1 MSLPPVRKQR
11 SLFEPD
17 VQFARLF
24 ESAPAD
30 RFRFFSDTIM
40 PQLMELRPKLATM
53 YCADNGRPAEE
64 PARML
69 AVSILQFMEGL
80 PDRKAAEA
88 CTYDLRWK
96 MALWMESDEQ
106 AFHPTSLV
114 KFRNRLLKH
123 ELVDLGFNAVLEAM
137 RKAGYLKAHR
147 AQRLDSTHVIG
158 LVSHMS
164 RLECVRETVRLAL
177 EALEIMQE
185 LARPEFWPSWWERY
199 VESSPDFK
207 ADVETL
213 KQKMIQAGQDARLML
228 AWIDT
233 RSDAIK
239 NMNAISVLRRVYQE
253 NFIETG
259 DVVEQ
264 TRAQPSGAVHNPHDP
279 DAQWSAK
286 GTIPGK
292 TKEWVGYKTQVAE
305 TLPSAEPKA
314 KAPTDAVI
322 TAIVTQPAITS
333 DHGSIKT
340 VEEEWKRQ
348 DMEKPKELYVDGGY
362 TSGEVLAD
370 AAREEREVHGPI
382 QSAPQCG
389 ERFSAEEFDVNID
402 ERVTICPAG
411 HASTNCSRLEEA
423 NGKVNYRFE
432 WNNELCQS
440 CEHRQRCLSECASHR
455 TLLVG
460 QHHQHTQKRRRE
472 MKTDAYKV
480 RMHQRNGVEGTISE
494 LKRGYGLRR
503 CRYRGLIK
511 AGLQNY
517 LIGAACNIK
526 RWARRMTWES
536 LNRGRNEQGELVP
549 A

>member
-40 PQLMELRPKLATM
+40 PQLMELRPKLEVM

-123 ELVDLGFNAVLEAM
+123 ELVDLGFDAVLEAM

-147 AQRLDSTHVIG
+147 AQRLDSTHVLG

-177 EALEIMQE
+177 EALEAMPE
-185 LARPEFWPSWWERY
+185 LARPEEWPSWWERY
-199 VESSPDFK
+199 VESSVDFK

-228 AWIDT
+228 AWVDT
-233 RSDAIK
+233 RSDVIK

-305 TLPSAEPKA
+305 TLPSAEPEA

-348 DMEKPKELYVDGGY
+348 DLEKPKELYVDGGY

-370 AAREEREVHGPI
+370 AAREDREVHGPI
-382 QSAPQCG
+382 QSAPQRG
-389 ERFSAEEFDVNID
+389 ERFSAEEFDVNSD

-423 NGKVNYRFE
+423 SGKVNYRFE
-432 WNNELCQS
+432 WNNGLCQS
-440 CEHRQRCLSECASHR
+440 CEHRGRCLGEHQSHR

-472 MKTDAYKV
+472 MKTEAYKIL
-480 RMHQRNGVEGTISE
+480 MHHRNGVEGTISE